1 VSSTAPTRLARFLP
15 GLLKLLRVLSY
26 IAVVLASVIIGG
38 LMVSQLNS
46 WDASRYTQLEPTTVP
61 CLVEKRIAFRYDA
74 SLKKVLV
81 RPNENIEIC
90 KK

>member
-1 VSSTAPTRLARFLP
+1 
-15 GLLKLLRVLSY
+15 
-26 IAVVLASVIIGG
+26 
-38 LMVSQLNS
+38 MVSQLNS